1 MVIAESAR
9 DETIVKTKR
18 IDGDTHFNLTFDYKE
33 LKDLLPRHRMPEA
46 QDMMWRDGERFANPN
61 GVRVEVD
68 GPVGPRPSTAP
79 IKGDPTRDPDARVEQ
94 IDKLGFDMQ
103 VQICSTAMP
112 APLRPGGQA
121 AVAEAGPGA
130 AVQQR
135 IRQVPGY
142 PPGSIHLPRHR
153 ALG

>member
-1 MVIAESAR
+1 MVIAESTR

-68 GPVGPRPSTAP
+68 GPVGPTAFDRSDQRRPYA
-79 IKGDPTRDPDARVEQ
+79 
-94 IDKLGFDMQ
+94 
-103 VQICSTAMP
+103 
-112 APLRPGGQA
+112 
-121 AVAEAGPGA
+121 
-130 AVQQR
+130 
-135 IRQVPGY
+135 
-142 PPGSIHLPRHR
+142 
-153 ALG
+153 